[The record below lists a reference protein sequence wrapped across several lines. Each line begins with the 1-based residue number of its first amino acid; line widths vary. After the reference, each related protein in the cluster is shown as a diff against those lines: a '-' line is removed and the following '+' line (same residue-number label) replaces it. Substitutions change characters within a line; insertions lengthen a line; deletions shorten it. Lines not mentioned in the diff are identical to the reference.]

1 MSKTQEQSKPGEIEV
16 LYSSAEIAHRVA
28 ELAAEIAREMGPEIL
43 IVAILKGGFVFA
55 ADLVRA
61 LHLAGIRPQI
71 DFMMLASYG
80 KSKESSG
87 EVRVLRDVT
96 DDIGGREILVIDD
109 ILDSG
114 RTLAFAK
121 QSLLARGAGSVRLCI
136 LLDKRDRRAAA
147 VDADFVGF
155 ACPDRFVV
163 GFGLDYAN
171 FHRELPYIG
180 ALPADEGEAEAKAK
194 AKDGA

>member
-1 MSKTQEQSKPGEIEV
+1 MSKPPGKPKTGEIEV
-16 LYSSAEIAHRVA
+16 LYASAEIAHRVA
-28 ELAAEIAREMGPEIL
+28 ELATEIAREMGPEIL

-61 LHLAGIRPQI
+61 LHLAGVRPQI

-96 DDIGGREILVIDD
+96 DDVAGREILVIDD

-121 QSLLARGAGSVRLCI
+121 QSLLDRGAGSVRLCI

-147 VDADFVGF
+147 VDAEFVGF

-163 GFGLDYAN
+163 GYGLDFAN
-171 FHRELPYIG
+171 YHRELPYIG
-180 ALPADEGEAEAKAK
+180 ALPEDEAQDDAKGET
-194 AKDGA
+194 